1 MKSAGLDAKEASDWA
16 YLVSEVVNWEWML
29 QVLKAAEWSG
39 TPQEAVDIINAAVI
53 VDESLKVTV
62 GAEEKKLGIVSRPG
76 GHRGGER

>member
-1 MKSAGLDAKEASDWA
+1 
-16 YLVSEVVNWEWML
+16 ML

-62 GAEEKKLGIVSRPG
+62 GAEEKS
-76 GHRGGER
+76 